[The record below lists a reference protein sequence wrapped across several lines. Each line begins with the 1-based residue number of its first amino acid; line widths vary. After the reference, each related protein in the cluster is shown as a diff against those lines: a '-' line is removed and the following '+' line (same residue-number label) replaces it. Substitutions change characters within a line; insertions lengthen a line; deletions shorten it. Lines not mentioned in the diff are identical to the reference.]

1 MGEKPT
7 HRTFAN
13 GRDSRGT
20 ECSRHRHDLAWWW
33 LLTGNGPQ
41 AIAPIPM
48 APLARTS
55 RVLRVGDRGHRDR
68 QGCRDARLC
77 APSTYLCSIDDNG
90 PRAVRV
96 LGTVVT
102 WGLVGRPSSLLFH
115 KGLRNC
121 GLSVPLLGAGPRVIG
136 NQTAPSPT
144 GTPTLRPGC

>member
-13 GRDSRGT
+13 GRYSRGP

-33 LLTGNGPQ
+33 LLTGNGAQ

-68 QGCRDARLC
+68 QGCRDARL
-77 APSTYLCSIDDNG
+77 APPAPISAASTTTA
-90 PRAVRV
+90 P
-96 LGTVVT
+96 
-102 WGLVGRPSSLLFH
+102 GRFESPARSSL
-115 KGLRNC
+115 G
-121 GLSVPLLGAGPRVIG
+121 G
-136 NQTAPSPT
+136 
-144 GTPTLRPGC
+144 